1 MALRDVIKKQDECIR
16 CLEEENK
23 KLQKSNHE
31 LRESSRDSGVSDV
44 LPPNG
49 TAADLNRQMIEL
61 TNVIREQVEQQFYRR
76 PLVSDDGSMEDG
88 ESDEEGEGDGGG
100 AVEEVDE
107 ALPQ

>member
-1 MALRDVIKKQDECIR
+1 MALRDVIKKQDECIH

-44 LPPNG
+44 LPNG

-76 PLVSDDGSMEDG
+76 SLVSDGSMEED
-88 ESDEEGEGDGGG
+88 ESEEGEGVGI
-100 AVEEVDE
+100 VEEVED